1 MASRLETTV
10 GRVALKNPLIA
21 GPADHLID
29 EEGARRALNTGVGAI
44 VLKSINE
51 TQSAKD
57 QLNSAEYAALDEYWR
72 PVAWGPDAPHATTIA
87 CRTGLGPASF
97 DQWLDYAIRL
107 DREARALDVVAV
119 ASIIYADMDHALKM
133 ARQIEQAGIR
143 VLELN
148 IGTPYAKEAKKGTVT
163 TELNPQRV
171 EEIVSTVR
179 KAVSIPLWVK
189 TTGQSERVPELADA
203 AFRAGA
209 ESVVMAGRL
218 LGLIPDVDTF
228 KPMFDTTLGIGGYWN
243 LPLTCYW
250 LAVSRARLGPDKPLI
265 GINGAQ
271 TGLDVARMLLAG
283 ASAVQM
289 ASAVML
295 RGYQVLSD
303 AIAEYE
309 TYLKDKNIDTVDL
322 IGRAADSRKTFA
334 DMPPRPDNWRNY
346 VPRLQPA

>member
-1 MASRLETTV
+1 MAITLNTTI

-21 GPADHLID
+21 GSADHLID
-29 EEGARRALNTGVGAI
+29 DDGVRNALKTGVGA
-44 VLKSINE
+44 VVVKSVNE

-57 QLNSAEYAALDEYWR
+57 QLQAAEYTALDEHWR
-72 PVAWGPDAPHATTIA
+72 PVTWGPGAPHATTIA

-97 DQWLDYAIRL
+97 EQWLDAAVRL
-107 DREARALDVVAV
+107 DREARGYDSIAV
-119 ASIIYADMDHALKM
+119 ASVILADMDQTLAM
-133 ARQIEQAGIR
+133 ARQIEQAGLR

-148 IGTPYAKEAKKGTVT
+148 IGTPYASVAKEGAVT
-163 TELNPQRV
+163 TELNPKRV
-171 EEIVSTVR
+171 EEIVATVR
-179 KAVSIPLWVK
+179 RAVTIPLWVK

-209 ESVVMAGRL
+209 DSVVMAGRL

-228 KPMFDTTLGIGGYWN
+228 KPMLDTVLGIGGYWN

-250 LAVSRARLGPDKPLI
+250 LAISRARLGRDRPLI

-271 TGLDVARMLLAG
+271 SGLDIARMVLAG

-295 RGYQVLSD
+295 RGYGVLSD
-303 AIAEYE
+303 ALAEFE
-309 TYLKDKNIDTVDL
+309 RYLTEKQINAADL
-322 IGRAADSRKTFA
+322 IGRAADSRKSFA
-334 DMPPRPDNWRNY
+334 EMPPHPDNWRNY
-346 VPRLQPA
+346 VPA

>member
-1 MASRLETTV
+1 MSNRLATTF
-10 GRVALKNPLIA
+10 GRVSLRNPLIA

-29 EEGARRALNTGVGAI
+29 EDGARRTLKTGVGAI

-57 QLNSAEYAALDEYWR
+57 QLQSAEYAALDERWR
-72 PVAWGPDAPHATTIA
+72 PVKWGPDAPLSTTIA
-87 CRTGLGPASF
+87 CRTGLGPMSF
-97 DQWLDYAIRL
+97 EQWLDHAIRL
-107 DREARALDVVAV
+107 DREARAQDTVAV
-119 ASIIYADMDHALKM
+119 ASIIFADMEKALSM

-148 IGTPYAKEAKKGTVT
+148 IGTPYASEAKKGTVT

-171 EEIVSTVR
+171 EAIVTEVR
-179 KAVSIPLWVK
+179 RAISIPLWVK
-189 TTGQSERVPELADA
+189 TTGQSERVPELAGA
-203 AFRAGA
+203 AFKAGA
-209 ESVVMAGRL
+209 DAVVMAGRL
-218 LGLIPDVDTF
+218 LGLIPDLDTF

-250 LAVSRARLGPDKPLI
+250 LAISRARLGTDKALI
-265 GINGAQ
+265 GINGVQ
-271 TGLDVARMLLAG
+271 TGHDIARMMLAG

-295 RGYQVLSD
+295 RGYDVLSE
-303 AIAEYE
+303 ALAEFE
-309 TYLKDKNIDTVDL
+309 RYLEDKQVNAADL

-334 DMPPRPDNWRNY
+334 EMPPLPDNWRNY
-346 VPRLQPA
+346 VPTP

>member
-1 MASRLETTV
+1 MAGSLAVRV
-10 GRVALKNPLIA
+10 GRIALKNPLIA

-29 EEGARRALNTGVGAI
+29 EEGVRRTLKTGVGAV

-57 QLNSAEYAALDEYWR
+57 QLQSAEYAALDEQWR
-72 PVAWGPDAPHATTIA
+72 PVPWGPGAPLATTIA
-87 CRTGLGPASF
+87 CRTGLGPSSF
-97 DQWLDYAIRL
+97 EQWLDYAIRL
-107 DREARALDVVAV
+107 DREARACDTVAI
-119 ASIIYADMDHALKM
+119 ASLIFADMDQALNM

-148 IGTPYAKEAKKGTVT
+148 IGTPYASEAKKGTVT

-171 EEIVSTVR
+171 ESIVSTVR

-203 AFRAGA
+203 AFRGGA

-228 KPMFDTTLGIGGYWN
+228 RPMLGTALGIGGYWN

-250 LAVSRARLGPDKPLI
+250 LAVSRARLGGDKPLI

-271 TGLDVARMLLAG
+271 SGLDIARMMLAG
-283 ASAVQM
+283 ASGVQI

-295 RGYQVLSD
+295 RGYDVLSD
-303 AIAEYE
+303 ALAEFE
-309 TYLKDKNIDTVDL
+309 KYLVDKQIDAADL
-322 IGRAADSRKTFA
+322 IGRAADSRKSFGE
-334 DMPPRPDNWRNY
+334 MPPLPDNWRRY
-346 VPRLQPA
+346 VPQ